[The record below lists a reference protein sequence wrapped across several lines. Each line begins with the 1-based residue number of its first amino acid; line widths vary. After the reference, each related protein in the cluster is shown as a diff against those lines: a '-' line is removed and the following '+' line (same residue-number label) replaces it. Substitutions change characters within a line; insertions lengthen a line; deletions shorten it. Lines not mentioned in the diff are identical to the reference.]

1 MFTAEVPGDE
11 WTKTSEEAGE
21 EQVEIV
27 EPALTSPGRLRGSHG
42 ELRRYAGCFGLA
54 VRHEATATI
63 EVLKYSSLPQCLAR
77 CCFRDAGPPCRA
89 PKI

>member
-11 WTKTSEEAGE
+11 WTKTGEETGE

-54 VRHEATATI
+54 VRHETTATI
-63 EVLKYSSLPQCLAR
+63 EVL
-77 CCFRDAGPPCRA
+77 
-89 PKI
+89 